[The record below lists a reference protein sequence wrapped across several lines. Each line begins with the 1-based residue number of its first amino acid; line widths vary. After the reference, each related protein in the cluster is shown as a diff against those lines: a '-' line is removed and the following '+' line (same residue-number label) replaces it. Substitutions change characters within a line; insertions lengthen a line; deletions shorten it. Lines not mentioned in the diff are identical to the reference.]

1 MSSFYSSLFELLAL
15 FGFTFLFF
23 GMYLGSTA
31 KPSNELPEATVS
43 IPMDEIEVYVIA
55 DEK

>member
-1 MSSFYSSLFELLAL
+1 MSSFYSYLFDVLAL
-15 FGFTFLFF
+15 FGFTILFF

-31 KPSNELPEATVS
+31 EPSNVLPEATVS
-43 IPMDEIEVYVIA
+43 VPMDEIEVYVIA